1 MRRPTSS
8 RWSIVAFVAM
18 VVLGTAVIVVTIGAA
33 TGSWASGAVVGGMA
47 GGLSV
52 AGYPLFFRRR

>member
-8 RWSIVAFVAM
+8 RWFILAFVAM

-33 TGSWASGAVVGGMA
+33 TGSWASGAVVGGIA
-47 GGLSV
+47 GGLS
-52 AGYPLFFRRR
+52 AASYPVFFRRR